1 MSNLYN
7 MSNNYDFEIE
17 PDYKV
22 IIYYL
27 TQKNAQQT
35 FFVSYYTPYLFYTL
49 SPQECIGP
57 VQGIGLRDEP

>member
-1 MSNLYN
+1 

-35 FFVSYYTPYLFYTL
+35 FFVL
-49 SPQECIGP
+49 
-57 VQGIGLRDEP
+57 